1 MAIVELRNAEVT
13 RIIEGYGAVVT
24 ESYKDKNGET
34 RKSYFTVWTKEKLD
48 LGEVVNVK
56 GILSVRLNSYEK
68 NGRMES
74 NAESS
79 INNAKIQR
87 ADLEF

>member
-13 RIIEGYGAVVT
+13 RIIEGYGVVVT

-34 RKSYFTVWTKEKLD
+34 RKAYFTVWTKERFD
-48 LGEVVNVK
+48 LGESLNVK

-74 NAESS
+74 NAEAS
-79 INNAKIQR
+79 INNPKIQR
-87 ADLEF
+87 AELEF